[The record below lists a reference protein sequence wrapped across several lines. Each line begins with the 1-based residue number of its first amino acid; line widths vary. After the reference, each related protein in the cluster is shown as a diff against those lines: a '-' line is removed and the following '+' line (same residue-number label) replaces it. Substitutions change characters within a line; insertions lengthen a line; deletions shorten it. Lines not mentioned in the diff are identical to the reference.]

1 MILGRYQLVISLN
14 YFSFNRKFHGFYK
27 KNRCNLWQKILV
39 KLFSCFGQFLF
50 ANKNYSYNFVQMVKQ
65 LTQGVEISVQTR
77 FLPAES
83 SIRHGHYFF
92 MYDITIENKNE
103 FSVQLLSRHW
113 HINDSNGEYREVKG
127 EGVVG
132 EQPII
137 EPGQKYNYR
146 SGCNLA
152 SEIGKMQGTYKMVRL
167 VDDK

>member
-1 MILGRYQLVISLN
+1 MLQFHPVILSKGSVIVWSNFCLQLKIIHITLFKMI
-14 YFSFNRKFHGFYK
+14 
-27 KNRCNLWQKILV
+27 
-39 KLFSCFGQFLF
+39 
-50 ANKNYSYNFVQMVKQ
+50 KQ

-127 EGVVG
+127 ERVVG
-132 EQPII
+132 EQPF
-137 EPGQKYNYR
+137 
-146 SGCNLA
+146 
-152 SEIGKMQGTYKMVRL
+152 
-167 VDDK
+167 

>member
-1 MILGRYQLVISLN
+1 MI
-14 YFSFNRKFHGFYK
+14 
-27 KNRCNLWQKILV
+27 
-39 KLFSCFGQFLF
+39 
-50 ANKNYSYNFVQMVKQ
+50 KQ
-65 LTQGVEISVQTR
+65 LTEGVEISVRTR

-92 MYDITIENKNE
+92 MYEITIENKNE

-127 EGVVG
+127 EGVIG

-137 EPGQKYNYR
+137 EPGQKYTYR

-152 SEIGKMQGTYKMVRL
+152 SEIGKMQGTYTMVRL

>member
-1 MILGRYQLVISLN
+1 MHI
-14 YFSFNRKFHGFYK
+14 
-27 KNRCNLWQKILV
+27 
-39 KLFSCFGQFLF
+39 
-50 ANKNYSYNFVQMVKQ
+50 VKQ

-77 FLPAES
+77 FLPSES

-113 HINDSNGEYREVKG
+113 HIFDSNGEYREVKG

-132 EQPII
+132 EQPFI

-152 SEIGKMQGTYKMVRL
+152 TEIGKMQGSYKMIRL
-167 VDDK
+167 IDNKEFYAQIPEFNFVLPAKLN